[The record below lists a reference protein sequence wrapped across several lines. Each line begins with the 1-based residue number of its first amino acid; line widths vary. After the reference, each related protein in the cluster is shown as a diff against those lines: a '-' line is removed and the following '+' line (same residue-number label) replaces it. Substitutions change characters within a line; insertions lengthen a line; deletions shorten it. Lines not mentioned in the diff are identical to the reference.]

1 MTWRLSVSTLG
12 MPGRPVVEAVR
23 TALDHGCDGVELRVH
38 PDEEVA
44 LGMGDAAAKEAARH
58 VTDAG
63 LQISCLAG
71 YVRICGGT
79 DGDDESVVEEL
90 RALIRLAEVMGA
102 PAVRVFPG
110 GTHSGR
116 DAARRRIAAV
126 LEDLEATG
134 VRLLVETHD
143 SHPTAEDVLE
153 LLGPYADDA
162 RVGVIWDVLHPYING
177 EDPAET
183 ARLLGDRVQYV
194 QVKDASMAQDWKP
207 AVIGEGDLPLEDI
220 GGLLAGGSG
229 WISLEWERAWYPD
242 IPEVVVP
249 LAATSQ
255 WFERTLRA

>member
-1 MTWRLSVSTLG
+1 MSWKLSFSTLG

-38 PDEEVA
+38 PDEEVT
-44 LGMGDAAAKEAARH
+44 LGMGDAAARTAAQH

-79 DGDDESVVEEL
+79 DEDDDAVVEEL

-102 PAVRVFPG
+102 PAIRVFPG
-110 GTHSGR
+110 GTHTGQE
-116 DAARRRIAAV
+116 AAHRRIAAV
-126 LEDLEATG
+126 LDDLTATG

-153 LLGPYADDA
+153 LVAPFRQDA
-162 RVGVIWDVLHPYING
+162 RVGVLWDILHPYING
-177 EDPAET
+177 EEPAVT
-183 ARLLGDRVQYV
+183 AQLLGDRVDYV

-207 AVIGEGDLPLEDI
+207 VVTGEGDLPLEEV
-220 GGLLAGGSG
+220 GRLLAGGSG
-229 WISLEWERAWYPD
+229 WISLEWERAWYPE
-242 IPEVVVP
+242 IPEISVP
-249 LAATSQ
+249 LAATAA
-255 WFERTLRA
+255 WFEKTLR